1 MNSRKTRPRPI
12 VLAVLDGF
20 AERDEDGFLGL
31 GAGRAALADRSRI
44 DEAIQNGRFPQNDVI
59 RRLVGQATGLGG
71 RLHLIGLVSEAGA
84 HSSLHHLSALI
95 DVAKKARVRVVV
107 HALLDARDVPPR
119 TAPRTVAELESKL
132 AGGVGRI
139 GTVGGRFWAM
149 DSENHGNR
157 VEKCYRAIL
166 AAEVRRADSALRGI
180 EESYDAGKT
189 DEIVEPFVVFDY
201 PGVSPVDVALHV
213 HFRHEGSRALTH
225 ALASPRFDGFPRKGG
240 RAPFAGRYACLTACD
255 DSLDVPVAW
264 RKEPRPNLFP
274 ELLARA
280 GYRQFRCA
288 DAAHYAGVTRFF
300 NGGREE
306 PFEGEVDA
314 QVSSAGDV
322 VRVAEDAIRSGQY
335 DFVLVHFQNRQVVG
349 NTGIADAPI
358 HAVDADDA
366 GLGKLVEAARSV
378 RGAVVVVGHPGRGER
393 SKAPLIGSPQATDPS
408 SHVPLLYVNDAD
420 PSVRVREGGRLC
432 DVAPTLLELL
442 DLPRP
447 TEMTGRSLLHR

>member
-1 MNSRKTRPRPI
+1 MNSRRARPRPI

-20 AERDEDGFLGL
+20 AERGEDGFLVL
-31 GAGRAALADRSRI
+31 AAGRAAWTDLSRI
-44 DEAIQNGRFPQNDVI
+44 DGAIQNGRFPGNDVI
-59 RRLVGQATGLGG
+59 RRLVGQAKGLGG
-71 RLHLIGLVSEAGA
+71 RLHLIGLMSDAGE
-84 HSSLHHLSALI
+84 HSSLRHLSALI

-107 HALLDARDVPPR
+107 HALLDGRDVPPR
-119 TAPRTVAELESKL
+119 TAPRTIAELESKL

-139 GTVGGRFWAM
+139 GTVSGRLWAM
-149 DSENHGNR
+149 DSENQGNR

-166 AAEVRRADSALRGI
+166 AAETRRADSALRGI
-180 EESYDAGKT
+180 EESYDAGQT
-189 DEIVEPFVVFDY
+189 DDIVEPFVVFDY
-201 PGVSPVDVALHV
+201 PGVSPVDVAIHV
-213 HFRHEGSRALTH
+213 HFRPEGSRALTH

-264 RKEPRPNLFP
+264 RKELRPNLFP

-314 QVSSAGDV
+314 QVASAGDV
-322 VRVAEDAIRSGQY
+322 VRVTGDAIRSGQY
-335 DFVLVHFQNRQVVG
+335 DFVLVHFQNSHVAQ

-358 HAVDADDA
+358 HAVEA
-366 GLGKLVEAARSV
+366 GDGGLEKLVEAARSV
-378 RGAVVVVGHPGRGER
+378 GGAVVVIGHPGRGDR
-393 SKAPLIGSPQATDPS
+393 MKAPLFSSPQATDAS
-408 SHVPLLYVNDAD
+408 SRLPLLWVNGAD
-420 PSVRVREGGRLC
+420 PTARFGEGGRLC
-432 DVAPTLLELL
+432 DIAPTLLELL